1 MKVLTHDFSRFPQ
14 NWQKLLRASLSV
26 PLVPEAFHARF
37 PVFFLAVRAFGQRP
51 KTCLPPAD
59 EAPRRSRKK
68 TSGTQVSIS
77 DQKYRKVS
85 QRGHVRVSPR
95 AHAGH
100 ILSASL
106 VRRLQW

>member
-1 MKVLTHDFSRFPQ
+1 MRVLKHDFSRFPQ
-14 NWQKLLRASLSV
+14 NWQKLVRASLSV
-26 PLVPEAFHARF
+26 PLVRF

-51 KTCLPPAD
+51 KTCLPAAD